1 MANDLHG
8 TKHQSKKLQ
17 EVVAMK
23 HASRVA
29 LSLLAFVFFVSAM
42 GIFPTA
48 ARGKQGQGQ
57 QPSQDPAAAPQT
69 VSGKVASVDKASFT
83 LTVSSSTNQSKQI
96 SSEAAAPK
104 SMTFQVDK
112 NTTIDGQLKVGAN
125 ADVTYRQDQGNNI
138 AISVHVAS

>member
-1 MANDLHG
+1 
-8 TKHQSKKLQ
+8 
-17 EVVAMK
+17 MK

-42 GIFPTA
+42 GVLPTS
-48 ARGKQGQGQ
+48 ARAKKGVQASQ
-57 QPSQDPAAAPQT
+57 QPSQDPAATQT

-83 LTVSSSTNQSKQI
+83 LTVASATNQAKQQV
-96 SSEAAAPK
+96 STEAAAPK

-125 ADVTYRQDQGNNI
+125 ADVTYRQDQGSNV
-138 AISVHVAS
+138 AISVHVGS